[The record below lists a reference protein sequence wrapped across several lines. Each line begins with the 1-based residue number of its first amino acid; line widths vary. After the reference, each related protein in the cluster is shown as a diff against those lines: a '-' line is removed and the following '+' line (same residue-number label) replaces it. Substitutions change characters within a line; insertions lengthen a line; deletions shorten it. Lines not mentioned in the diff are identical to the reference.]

1 MKIRHI
7 ALVVSF
13 VSALGF
19 GLTGCSTQTAKAD
32 AVPKA
37 PAKKVVVAKKV
48 TVTKKAAVV
57 ALPATATSPA
67 KKVVVETKKIKVKEV
82 VKKVKK

>member
-1 MKIRHI
+1 MCILSTNFDAIYDPTNRPIKDEI
-7 ALVVSF
+7 A
-13 VSALGF
+13 
-19 GLTGCSTQTAKAD
+19 T
-32 AVPKA
+32 P